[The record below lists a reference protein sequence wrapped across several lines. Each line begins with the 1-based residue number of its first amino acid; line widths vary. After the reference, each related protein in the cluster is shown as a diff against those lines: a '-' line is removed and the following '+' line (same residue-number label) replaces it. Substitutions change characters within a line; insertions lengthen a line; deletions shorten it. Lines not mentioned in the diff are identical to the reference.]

1 MLDFCGVSA
10 AQQILVGMQPRKD
23 RRTEKAERGEKRETK
38 FDRLKMNQEGK
49 IIIEEDEEE
58 EQLET
63 GEIWC

>member
-1 MLDFCGVSA
+1 M
-10 AQQILVGMQPRKD
+10 GMQPRKD